1 MARWRDGWLL
11 QMMRWIDHDRVIR
24 KLVAVNA
31 AGGLLQMRWIDHY
44 RVVRKL
50 VAVDAAGV

>member
-1 MARWRDGWLL
+1 
-11 QMMRWIDHDRVIR
+11 MMRWIDHDRVIR